1 MTVLSKFI
9 ILHRMAASY
18 TKKPT
23 KSQQPNSLQVIDGLG
38 LDIGVTEKGEIEKR
52 LKDVDSALAI
62 YNRLKQADKQS
73 ALQRARI
80 DAMFDGEAPYAQG
93 KLNASG
99 QGMKTNL
106 NFGEAQRLLD
116 ISLSAYVD
124 LYSSLETFV
133 NVKGTMGEEAQVHEW
148 EKIVADEI
156 THLLKSWPEFH
167 SNYLRL
173 CTTFIKHGVGVAY
186 FDSPDGW
193 RFRVGSFEDILIP
206 RQTPASEEMIDVAVL
221 RRSYHLHE
229 LARFI
234 KDPKAAAKVGWNV
247 DEVKRV
253 MVKNVTTSGRGSF
266 ATGNVESDYE
276 ALQAELKNND
286 LYIGVENPTVE
297 VLHFLVREVDGSLSH
312 YSCVTSSPEK
322 FLYEK
327 QSRYQTAEQAYVLF
341 SYGVGSNGTY
351 HSVRGLGQ
359 RIFSH
364 VQTSNRLR
372 CQMVDGAM
380 LSSAI
385 MLQPESSR
393 ALEELD
399 FTYFGSYAV
408 LSPNVNII
416 EKAIPNLSNAVQP
429 ALQDMQQQLALN
441 TDTQSPYGPNQSSPY
456 RNKEQVISDMDI
468 STQLSGAA
476 LNLFYASWGRL
487 LREVVKRIINDK
499 KDSSVQDFFARC
511 NARGVPPEFIMSLDT
526 AKTKPVR
533 AIGDGSRANRLASLR
548 ELQSLAGSFDEVGRR
563 NLTRDIVATRA
574 GSDMADRYAPQ
585 VQSDRE
591 TVDMKIALIENA
603 HLEQGQPVPVLSIEL
618 HGAHLEIH
626 MQAFGQLLE
635 ALNTGQADPMQAMP
649 VLQAFYQHTAEHI
662 QYAAGEPALETL
674 VGQAKQVL
682 QYGEEMIN
690 NTAKAL
696 EKVQRDAAQQ
706 GGEAPPQEGGGQ
718 NDAKLASAEVQM
730 DIAKRKADLDMQI
743 RQAKHEQEMA
753 IKDAEAAVKLRD
765 QAR

>member
-1 MTVLSKFI
+1 VLDEI
-9 ILHRMAASY
+9 GL
-18 TKKPT
+18 TLGVDEEGKK
-23 KSQQPNSLQVIDGLG
+23 VG
-38 LDIGVTEKGEIEKR
+38 R

-62 YNRLKQADKQS
+62 YNRLKEADKQS

-80 DAMFDGEAPYAQG
+80 DAMFDGAAPYEQG

-124 LYSSLETFV
+124 LYSSLEKFV
-133 NVKGTMGEEAQVHEW
+133 TVSGTLGEEEQQHIW
-148 EKIVADEI
+148 ESIVSEEI
-156 THLLKSWPEFH
+156 THLLRSWPEFH
-167 SNYLRL
+167 SSYLRL

-234 KDPKAAAKVGWNV
+234 VNPEAAAKVGWNV

-253 MVKNVTTSGRGSF
+253 MLKNVQTTGRGSF
-266 ATGNVESDYE
+266 STGNYESDYE

-286 LYIGVENPTVE
+286 LYMGVENPTVE
-297 VLHFLVREVDGSLSH
+297 VLQFLVRETDGSLSH
-312 YSCVTSSPEK
+312 YTCASSNPES
-322 FLYEK
+322 FMYEK
-327 QSRYQTAEQAYVLF
+327 QSRYEKAEEAYVMF
-341 SYGVGSNGTY
+341 NFGVGSNGTY

-359 RIFSH
+359 RIFAH
-364 VQTSNRLR
+364 IQTSNRLR

-380 LSSAI
+380 LSSSI

-399 FTYFGSYAV
+399 FTYYGSYAV

-416 EKAIPNLSNAVQP
+416 EKAIPNLTQAVKP
-429 ALQDMQQQLALN
+429 ALEDMQLQLAQN

-456 RNKEQVISDMDI
+456 RNKDQVVSDMDV

-487 LREVVKRIINDK
+487 LREVVKRVISDTR
-499 KDSSVQDFFARC
+499 DPAVRDFYKRC
-511 NARGVPPEFIMSLDT
+511 EQRGVPAEFIRNIDT
-526 AKTKPVR
+526 ARTKAVR
-533 AIGDGSRANRLASLR
+533 AIGNGSRANRLASLR
-548 ELQSLAGSFDEVGRR
+548 ELQAISGSFDETGRR

-574 GSDMADRYAPQ
+574 GSDMADRYAP
-585 VQSDRE
+585 VANGDRE
-591 TVDMKIALIENA
+591 TLDMKMAMIEN
-603 HLEQGQPVPVLSIEL
+603 HHIIQGQSFPVLSIEL
-618 HGAHLEIH
+618 HGSHLRAHLE
-626 MQAFGQLLE
+626 AFGQLIQ
-635 ALNTGQADPMQAMP
+635 ALNVGEADPMQSLQP
-649 VLQAFYQHTAEHI
+649 LQAFYQHVSEHV
-662 QYAAGEPALETL
+662 QFASGDPALQSIVSE
-674 VGQAKQVL
+674 ANQVL
-682 QYGEEMIN
+682 QYGEEQIN

-696 EKVQRDAAQQ
+696 EKEQRDAQA
-706 GGEAPPQEGGGQ
+706 GEEAAPVEGEAGEAQDPKMEAHQ
-718 NDAKLASAEVQM
+718 VQM
-730 DIAKRKADLDMQI
+730 QIMQEKADLELSIKQ
-743 RQAKHEQEMA
+743 RKFEQDQSL
-753 IKDAEAAVKLRD
+753 KDAETAMKF
-765 QAR
+765 QEGARG